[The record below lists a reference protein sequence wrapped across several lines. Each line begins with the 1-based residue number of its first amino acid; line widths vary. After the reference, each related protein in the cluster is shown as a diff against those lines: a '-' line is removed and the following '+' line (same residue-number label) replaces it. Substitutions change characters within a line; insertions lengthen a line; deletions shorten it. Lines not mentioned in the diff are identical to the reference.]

1 MTNEKMVV
9 ELMEEAET
17 AEEPGSFDRRQVIH
31 SASDTFP
38 IDIEVTSLESAGYV
52 YVYDTQTADRSVVNR
67 NMLEQQLQKLRPDK
81 TRYFTTVKPE
91 FELEQGK
98 LKCLLHPDD
107 PERSLYDSW
116 GFAICPKANLTSQ
129 YQVTRH
135 VQVRHR
141 MEWQTIQDER
151 ARIEREEER
160 SDREE
165 ERQFQRSLIELAINS
180 RATHSQATEAPVTAH
195 TVNYGPALV
204 PTHSDCGCGQR
215 IRTPYLNQHRRGK
228 KHLRWEK
235 RHGSQHS

>member
-17 AEEPGSFDRRQVIH
+17 AEEPGTFDRRQVIH

-38 IDIEVTSLESAGYV
+38 IDIQVTSLESAGYV
-52 YVYDTQTADRSVVNR
+52 YVYDTLTASRSIVNR
-67 NMLEQQLQKLRPDK
+67 NMLEQQLKKLRPDK

-91 FELEQGK
+91 FKLEQGK

-116 GFAICPKANLTSQ
+116 GFAVCPKSNLTSQ

-151 ARIEREEER
+151 ARIDREEERKEREEER
-160 SDREE
+160 A
-165 ERQFQRSLIELAINS
+165 FQRSLIEFAVNG
-180 RATHSQATEAPVTAH
+180 RATPQETEATGTAH
-195 TVNYGPALV
+195 TVNNGPAMV
-204 PTHSDCGCGQR
+204 PTHADCGCGQK

-228 KHLRWEK
+228 IGRAHV
-235 RHGSQHS
+235 

>member
-38 IDIEVTSLESAGYV
+38 VDIEVTSLESAGYV

-91 FELEQGK
+91 FEPEQGK

-116 GFAICPKANLTSQ
+116 GFALCPKANLTSQ

-141 MEWQTIQDER
+141 MEWQTIQD
-151 ARIEREEER
+151 
-160 SDREE
+160 DREE
-165 ERQFQRSLIELAINS
+165 ERQFQRSLIELAING
-180 RATHSQATEAPVTAH
+180 RATTQATEATGTAR
-195 TVNYGPALV
+195 TVNDGPAMV